1 MQNGDNWGIFSSHT
15 KYKRTHMDGDD
26 TLRKK
31 IGLSRAN
38 KKTHQEGKVN
48 CSLFPGFIACVLN
61 TISFL
66 RWKCSGFLLGNPFL
80 CGIYPIKY
88 KWWCEHEAYSPS
100 YWTVN
105 IWENVHQEIHNS
117 MHRKQLNFSFGYVC
131 LSQSLLPMNVYTWEP
146 SAFLECM

>member
-1 MQNGDNWGIFSSHT
+1 MHKRHQYHYRHHHRHHRPHLNLSIHFTTSEFSFSNKMCVKGFICDYIAWKLKSSMQDGDNWGIFSSHT
-15 KYKRTHMDGDD
+15 KYKRAHTHGDD
-26 TLRKK
+26 TLKKK

-66 RWKCSGFLLGNPFL
+66 RWKCSGFLLGNPFR

-88 KWWCEHEAYSPS
+88 KWWCEHEAY
-100 YWTVN
+100 
-105 IWENVHQEIHNS
+105 
-117 MHRKQLNFSFGYVC
+117 
-131 LSQSLLPMNVYTWEP
+131 
-146 SAFLECM
+146 